1 MSDLN
6 DNITSY
12 NTGGMT
18 SSLLEV
24 LAGFALS
31 TEEYTCTSSEAPSDS
46 SLGRCQDVALLDLA
60 SHLHLIFVDYCFVHL
75 LFLSA

>member
-12 NTGGMT
+12 KTGTVT

-24 LAGFALS
+24 LAGL
-31 TEEYTCTSSEAPSDS
+31 TLLMEESVDLMPLDFPPS
-46 SLGRCQDVALLDLA
+46 
-60 SHLHLIFVDYCFVHL
+60 L
-75 LFLSA
+75 LFPPSKPTTR